1 VVPTKPGSK
10 NETTGTNGVKIG
22 VVEGGAWTTRAGE
35 WLENGRR
42 VAARGGYSGREYF
55 DNGRSEVSDLDDGER
70 QRWQQDK
77 NSGVTAREK
86 IKLGFLT

>member
-1 VVPTKPGSK
+1 M
-10 NETTGTNGVKIG
+10 
-22 VVEGGAWTTRAGE
+22 GGAW
-35 WLENGRR
+35 WR